1 MGVLGFAAFVC
12 FGVPITQIAA
22 RRGYMRASPH
32 YSPHRR
38 LDLQHVTFVQLLKT
52 STTLQ
57 KSAANM
63 LPVAS
68 YYQFLELGA
77 SCLCLFLPLGRRQDN
92 FDHLGSMH
100 GENSCMD
107 LVNLQ
112 TWVPRL
118 LIRIIGTRRAQG
130 HGPCPSASPLA
141 SLASNVWSS
150 KKGAYTAQSTKGS
163 T

>member
-1 MGVLGFAAFVC
+1 M
-12 FGVPITQIAA
+12 VPITQITA

-38 LDLQHVTFVQLLKT
+38 LDLQHVTFVQLSKT
-52 STTLQ
+52 SATLQ

-63 LPVAS
+63 LPVVS
-68 YYQFLELGA
+68 YYQFLELSA
-77 SCLCLFLPLGRRQDN
+77 NYLCLFLPLGRRQDN

-112 TWVPRL
+112 TWVPGL

-130 HGPCPSASPLA
+130 HGPMAPQHHPLHRLPA
-141 SLASNVWSS
+141 TCGAR
-150 KKGAYTAQSTKGS
+150 KKARTPPKALKAAHEVH
-163 T
+163 